1 MNLQRNIAKHKHTH
15 THKNKNNNNNK
26 KTVLGLSLLLLVKTC
41 CNSSL
46 LSCPSM
52 QQNSAVHFKDV
63 IGFRMLSS
71 LYPRRLGRGEL

>member
-1 MNLQRNIAKHKHTH
+1 MEKQKQKQ
-15 THKNKNNNNNK
+15 KQQQQKK
-26 KTVLGLSLLLLVKTC
+26 KTVLELSLLLLVKTC
-41 CNSSL
+41 CNFSL